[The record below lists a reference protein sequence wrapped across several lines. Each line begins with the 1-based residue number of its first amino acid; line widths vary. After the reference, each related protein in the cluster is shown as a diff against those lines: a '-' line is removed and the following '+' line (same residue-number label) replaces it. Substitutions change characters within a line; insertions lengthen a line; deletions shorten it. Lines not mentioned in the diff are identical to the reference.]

1 MSQTLPKIQ
10 WRRSR
15 RARRLKLALC
25 PWRGIELVL
34 PPGVSDAQGQAF
46 LDSRR
51 DWMEAAW
58 GRIRQRIPEAFSD
71 KAPDSL
77 HLAAIGRRYQLDY
90 DPKAQ
95 RLSRQ
100 GEQLLVPGPATQ
112 ANARERLKPWLMEQG
127 REILPQWV
135 ARVGERTGLHH
146 KRVQVRDQRTRWG
159 SCSARGTISLN
170 FRILFHDVRVVDYL
184 ILHELCHT
192 RHMNHGPRFRAL
204 VARFEPEW
212 QSLDRR
218 LSQAAGGVPGWIG
231 W

>member
-1 MSQTLPKIQ
+1 MRQALPKIQ

-34 PPGVSDAQGQAF
+34 PPGVSEAQGQAF

-58 GRIRQRIPEAFSD
+58 GRIRRKVPEAFQEN
-71 KAPDSL
+71 APESL
-77 HLAAIGRRYQLDY
+77 LLAAIGRRYDLQYRPLGDRLE
-90 DPKAQ
+90 Q
-95 RLSRQ
+95 R
-100 GEQLLVPGPATQ
+100 GNVLLVPGPATQ
-112 ANARERLKPWLMEQG
+112 SNARCRIKPWLIAQG

-135 ARVGERTGLHH
+135 ARVGERTGLAHQ
-146 KRVQVRDQRTRWG
+146 RVQVRDQRTRWG

-170 FRILFHDVRVVDYL
+170 FRILFHEARVVDYL

-192 RHMNHGPRFRAL
+192 RHMNHGPQFRAL
-204 VARFEPEW
+204 VARFEPQW
-212 QSLDRR
+212 QSLDRQ